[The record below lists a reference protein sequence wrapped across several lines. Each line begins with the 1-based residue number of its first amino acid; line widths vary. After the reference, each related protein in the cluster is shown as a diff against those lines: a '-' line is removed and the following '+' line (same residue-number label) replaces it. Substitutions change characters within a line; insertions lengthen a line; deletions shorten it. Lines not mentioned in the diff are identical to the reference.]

1 MIMIENIE
9 QIEECAFYESGL
21 SSHGCLE
28 KLDDFDK
35 EAIKTYGRHLL
46 KNYNCQLQEM
56 FKMQVK
62 LVGSLELEKIELG
75 EKLNAAIKL
84 ADTYHKGLL
93 GIIDSKI
100 ETLTNQLNEK

>member
-1 MIMIENIE
+1 MNEEHIKQLEEN
-9 QIEECAFYESGL
+9 AFYESGL

-28 KLDDFDK
+28 KLDDFSK

-62 LVGSLELEKIELG
+62 LVGSLELDKIELK
-75 EKLNAAIKL
+75 EKLNAAIEL
-84 ADTYHKGLL
+84 ADTYHKGYIA
-93 GIIDSKI
+93 IIDSKI

>member
-1 MIMIENIE
+1 MNEDHIKQLEEN
-9 QIEECAFYESGL
+9 AFYESGL

-28 KLDDFDK
+28 KLDDFAK

-46 KNYNCQLQEM
+46 KNYNYQLQEM

-62 LVGSLELEKIELG
+62 LVGSLELEKIEL
-75 EKLNAAIKL
+75 EKKLNAAIEL
-84 ADTYHKGLL
+84 ADTYYKGLL

-100 ETLTNQLNEK
+100 ETLTNQLKDK